1 MSDNSNLIFGT
12 KTNLALA
19 ATPSSGSYLVAYD
32 SATGYLSQKNDQGII
47 SKIGVA
53 PTASGVLETFPADI
67 LVSLS
72 PGKSFGK
79 YVNGDTI
86 QAVGKTAVEVI
97 IQSLT
102 EPIAPT
108 VTLNSSTTIG
118 FNQTAISNVLTYTYS
133 INSSGATA
141 TSTTLEYRR
150 NNTGS
155 WTTLS
160 TDTNLFTFTHSL
172 IDTGF
177 NTQTFNYRYS
187 VIDSQGA
194 TNSATKNITPAT
206 YVAPNITFSVI
217 AATLSSI
224 ETNSK
229 REKGNIVSNI
239 SGLITRN
246 STNVGLS
253 FYQLQYQKNGS
264 GSWVNIGTTVSIS
277 GATAAI
283 ATTNHNDTINLSDAT
298 SIGYRVQ
305 VTDSYQIAT
314 GAIPTTSSTSLVNL
328 LNIIFYGPTSSIPI
342 TSGDV
347 RSSTNRIFRDGLN
360 PFTLNTG
367 TTYNNFVVAIPST
380 LELSEV
386 LDIDALSANI
396 TGSYI
401 KDTFDILDF
410 IGTNVSYDVY
420 TMTNA
425 IPYISN
431 HRHQVTRI

>member
-1 MSDNSNLIFGT
+1 MSNSSNLIFGS

-19 ATPSSGSYLVAYD
+19 ATPSTGSYLVAYD
-32 SATGYLSQKNDQGII
+32 SETGFLSQKDDQGVI
-47 SKIGVA
+47 SRIGVA

-79 YVNGDTI
+79 YTNGDVI
-86 QAVGKTAVEVI
+86 PANGKTAVEVI

-102 EPIAPT
+102 EPITPT

-141 TSTTLEYRR
+141 ASTTLEWRR

-160 TDTNLFTFTHSL
+160 TDINLFTFTHSL
-172 IDTGF
+172 TDTGF
-177 NTQTFNYRYS
+177 NTQPFNYRYS
-187 VIDSQGA
+187 VTDSQSA
-194 TNSATKNITPAT
+194 TNLATKDITPAS
-206 YVAPNITFSVI
+206 YIAPSISFSVI

-264 GSWVNIGTTVSIS
+264 GSWVNIGATVSIS

-283 ATTNHNDTINLSDAT
+283 PVTNHNNPSNLSDAT

-305 VTDSYQIAT
+305 VTDSNQT
-314 GAIPTTSSTSLVNL
+314 TTSTTSLVNL
-328 LNIIFYGPTSSIPI
+328 LNIIFYGPTSSIPS

-347 RSSTNRIFRDGLN
+347 RLLSNRIFTDDSN
-360 PFTLNTG
+360 PFNLSTG
-367 TTYNNFVVAIPST
+367 NVERNFTVAMPST
-380 LELSEV
+380 LSISEV
-386 LDIDALSANI
+386 KDLDALNVII
-396 TGSYI
+396 TNNYI
-401 KDTFDILDF
+401 LNTFDVLDF
-410 IGTNVSYDVY
+410 IGTNTSYKVY

-425 IPYISN
+425 VAYSDLPT
-431 HRHQVTRI
+431 HRHQITRT

>member
-1 MSDNSNLIFGT
+1 MSNSSNLIFGS

-19 ATPSSGSYLVAYD
+19 ATPSNGSFLVAYD
-32 SATGYLSQKNDQGII
+32 SATGFLSQKDDQGVI
-47 SKIGVA
+47 SRIGVA

-67 LVSLS
+67 SVSLS

-79 YVNGDTI
+79 YTNGDVI
-86 QAVGKTAVEVI
+86 PANGKTAVEVI

-102 EPIAPT
+102 EPITPT

-141 TSTTLEYRR
+141 ASTTLEWRR
-150 NNTGS
+150 NNTGA

-160 TDTNLFTFTHSL
+160 TNINLFTFTHSL

-177 NTQTFNYRYS
+177 NTQPFNYRYTMT
-187 VIDSQGA
+187 DSQGA
-194 TNSATKNITPAT
+194 TNFTTKNITPAT
-206 YVAPNITFSVI
+206 YIAPSISFSVI

-253 FYQLQYQKNGS
+253 FYQLQYQKNGTGGWTNIS
-264 GSWVNIGTTVSIS
+264 GTVSIS

-283 ATTNHNDTINLSDAT
+283 AVTNHNGTFDLPDAI
-298 SIGYRVQ
+298 SIGYRVE
-305 VTDSYQIAT
+305 VTDSYQTA
-314 GAIPTTSSTSLVNL
+314 TSSTSLVNL
-328 LNIIFYGPTSSIPI
+328 LNIIFYGPTSSIPL
-342 TSGDV
+342 SSSDV
-347 RSSTNRIFRDGLN
+347 RLLPNRIFTDGSN
-360 PFTLNTG
+360 PFNLSTG
-367 TTYNNFVVAIPST
+367 NVERNFTVAMPST
-380 LELSEV
+380 LSISEV
-386 LDIDALSANI
+386 KDLDALNVII
-396 TGSYI
+396 TNNYVLN
-401 KDTFDILDF
+401 TFNVLDF
-410 IGTNVSYDVY
+410 YGTNTSYKVY

-425 IPYISN
+425 VAYSDLPT
-431 HRHQVTRI
+431 HRHQITRI

>member
-1 MSDNSNLIFGT
+1 MSNSSNLIFGS

-19 ATPSSGSYLVAYD
+19 ATPSTGSFLVAYD
-32 SATGYLSQKNDQGII
+32 SETGFLSQKDDQGVI
-47 SKIGVA
+47 SRIGVA

-79 YVNGDTI
+79 YTNGDVI
-86 QAVGKTAVEVI
+86 PANGKTAVEVI

-102 EPIAPT
+102 EPITPT

-141 TSTTLEYRR
+141 ASTTLEWRR

-160 TDTNLFTFTHSL
+160 TDINLFTFTHSL
-172 IDTGF
+172 TDTGF
-177 NTQTFNYRYS
+177 NTQPFNYRYS
-187 VIDSQGA
+187 VTDSQSA
-194 TNSATKNITPAT
+194 TNLATKDITPAS
-206 YVAPNITFSVI
+206 YIAPSISFSVI

-264 GSWVNIGTTVSIS
+264 GSWVNIGATVSIS

-283 ATTNHNDTINLSDAT
+283 PVTNHNNPSNLSDAT

-305 VTDSYQIAT
+305 VTDSNQT
-314 GAIPTTSSTSLVNL
+314 TTSTTSLVNL
-328 LNIIFYGPTSSIPI
+328 LNIIFYGPTSSIPS

-347 RSSTNRIFRDGLN
+347 RLLSNRIFTDDSN
-360 PFTLNTG
+360 PFNLSTG
-367 TTYNNFVVAIPST
+367 NVERNFTVAIPST
-380 LELSEV
+380 LSISEV
-386 LDIDALSANI
+386 KDLDALNVII
-396 TGSYI
+396 TNNYI
-401 KDTFDILDF
+401 LNTFDVLDF
-410 IGTNVSYDVY
+410 IGTNTSYKVY

-425 IPYISN
+425 VAYSDLPT
-431 HRHQVTRI
+431 HRHQITRT

>member
-1 MSDNSNLIFGT
+1 MSNSSNLIFGS
-12 KTNLALA
+12 KTNLVLA
-19 ATPSSGSYLVAYD
+19 ATPSTGSYLVAYD
-32 SATGYLSQKNDQGII
+32 SATGFLSQKDDQGVI
-47 SKIGVA
+47 SRIGVA

-79 YVNGDTI
+79 YTNGDVI
-86 QAVGKTAVEVI
+86 PSVGKTAVEVI
-97 IQSLT
+97 IESLT
-102 EPIAPT
+102 EPITPT

-141 TSTTLEYRR
+141 TSTTLEFRR

-160 TDTNLFTFTHSL
+160 TDINLFTFTHSL
-172 IDTGF
+172 TDTGF
-177 NTQTFNYRYS
+177 NTEPFNYRYS
-187 VIDSQGA
+187 VTDSQSA
-194 TNSATKNITPAT
+194 TNLATKDITPAS
-206 YVAPNITFSVI
+206 YIAPGITFSVI
-217 AATLSSI
+217 AATLSGI

-229 REKGNIVSNI
+229 REKGNIESNI

-253 FYQLQYQKNGS
+253 SYQLQYQKNGT
-264 GSWVNIGTTVSIS
+264 GPWVNIGSIVSIT

-283 ATTNHNDTINLSDAT
+283 TITNHNDTIDLSNAV

-305 VTDSYQIAT
+305 VTDSYQT
-314 GAIPTTSSTSLVNL
+314 TTSTTNLVNL
-328 LNIIFYGPTSSIPI
+328 LNIIFYGSTSSIPT

-347 RSSTNRIFRDGLN
+347 RSSTNKIFTDGSN

-367 TTYNNFVVAIPST
+367 TTYNNFVVAIPSVLNIT
-380 LELSEV
+380 EV
-386 LDIDALSANI
+386 LDIDALSVNI
-396 TGSYI
+396 TDSYI
-401 KDTFDILDF
+401 INTFNVLDF
-410 IGTNVSYDVY
+410 IGTNVSYDVH

-425 IPYISN
+425 IPYSSN
-431 HRHQVTRI
+431 HRHQITRT

>member
-1 MSDNSNLIFGT
+1 MSNSSNLIFGT

-19 ATPSSGSYLVAYD
+19 ATPSNGSFLVAYD
-32 SATGYLSQKNDQGII
+32 SATGFLSQKDDQGVV
-47 SKIGVA
+47 SRIGVA
-53 PTASGVLETFPADI
+53 ATASGVLETFPADI

-79 YVNGDTI
+79 YVNGDVI
-86 QAVGKTAVEVI
+86 PSVGKTAVEVI

-102 EPIAPT
+102 EPITPT

-141 TSTTLEYRR
+141 ASTTLEWRR

-172 IDTGF
+172 TDTGF
-177 NTQTFNYRYS
+177 NTQPFNYRYTMT
-187 VIDSQGA
+187 DSQSA
-194 TNSATKNITPAT
+194 TNLATKDITPT
-206 YVAPNITFSVI
+206 SYIAPSISFSVI

-229 REKGNIVSNI
+229 REKGNIDSNI

-264 GSWVNIGTTVSIS
+264 GSWVNIGATVSIS

-283 ATTNHNDTINLSDAT
+283 PVTNDNDTINLSDAT

-305 VTDSYQIAT
+305 VTDSHQT
-314 GAIPTTSSTSLVNL
+314 TTSTTNLVNL
-328 LNIIFYGPTSSIPI
+328 LNIIFYGSTSSVPL
-342 TSGDV
+342 SSSDV
-347 RSSTNRIFRDGLN
+347 RELTNNIFTDGLN

-367 TTYNNFVVAIPST
+367 TTYNNFVVAMPSVLNIT
-380 LELSEV
+380 EV

-396 TGSYI
+396 TDSYI
-401 KDTFDILDF
+401 INTFNVLDF

-425 IPYISN
+425 IPYSSN
-431 HRHQVTRI
+431 HRHQITRT

>member
-1 MSDNSNLIFGT
+1 MSNSSNLIFGS

-19 ATPSSGSYLVAYD
+19 ATPSNGSFLVAYD
-32 SATGYLSQKNDQGII
+32 SATGFLSQKDDQGVV
-47 SKIGVA
+47 SRIGVA
-53 PTASGVLETFPADI
+53 PTASGVLETFPTDI

-79 YVNGDTI
+79 YVNGDVI
-86 QAVGKTAVEVI
+86 PSVGKTAVEVI

-102 EPIAPT
+102 EPITPT

-141 TSTTLEYRR
+141 TSTTLEWRR

-172 IDTGF
+172 TDTGF
-177 NTQTFNYRYS
+177 NTQPFNYRYS
-187 VIDSQGA
+187 VTDSQSA
-194 TNSATKNITPAT
+194 TNLATKDITPAS
-206 YVAPNITFSVI
+206 YIAPGITFSVI
-217 AATLSSI
+217 AATLSGI

-264 GSWVNIGTTVSIS
+264 GSWVNIGATVSIS

-305 VTDSYQIAT
+305 VTDSHQT
-314 GAIPTTSSTSLVNL
+314 TTSTTNLVNL
-328 LNIIFYGPTSSIPI
+328 LNIIFYGSTSSVPL
-342 TSGDV
+342 SSSDV
-347 RSSTNRIFRDGLN
+347 RQLTNNIFTDGLN

-367 TTYNNFVVAIPST
+367 TTYNNFVVAMPSVLNIT
-380 LELSEV
+380 EV

-396 TGSYI
+396 TDSYI
-401 KDTFDILDF
+401 INTFNVLDF

-425 IPYISN
+425 IPYSSN
-431 HRHQVTRI
+431 HRHQITRT

>member
-1 MSDNSNLIFGT
+1 MSNSSNLIFGS

-19 ATPSSGSYLVAYD
+19 ATPSNGSFLVAYD
-32 SATGYLSQKNDQGII
+32 SATGFLSQKDDQGVI
-47 SKIGVA
+47 SRIGVA

-79 YVNGDTI
+79 YTNGDVI
-86 QAVGKTAVEVI
+86 PANGKTAVEVI

-102 EPIAPT
+102 EPITPT

-141 TSTTLEYRR
+141 ASTTLEWRR
-150 NNTGS
+150 NNTGA

-160 TDTNLFTFTHSL
+160 TNINLFTFTHSL

-177 NTQTFNYRYS
+177 NTQSFNYRYTMT
-187 VIDSQGA
+187 DSQGA
-194 TNSATKNITPAT
+194 TNFTTKNITPAA
-206 YVAPNITFSVI
+206 YVLPSITLNVI

-253 FYQLQYQKNGS
+253 FYQLQYQKNGTGGWTNIS
-264 GSWVNIGTTVSIS
+264 GTVSIS

-283 ATTNHNDTINLSDAT
+283 AVTNHNGTFDLPDAN

-305 VTDSYQIAT
+305 VTDSYQTA
-314 GAIPTTSSTSLVNL
+314 TSSTSLVNL
-328 LNIIFYGPTSSIPI
+328 LNIIFYGPTSSIPL
-342 TSGDV
+342 SSSDV
-347 RSSTNRIFRDGLN
+347 RLLPNRIFTDGSN
-360 PFTLNTG
+360 PFNLSTG
-367 TTYNNFVVAIPST
+367 NVERNFTVAMPST
-380 LELSEV
+380 LSISEV
-386 LDIDALSANI
+386 KDLDALNVII
-396 TGSYI
+396 TNNYVLN
-401 KDTFDILDF
+401 TFNVLDF
-410 IGTNVSYDVY
+410 YGTNTSYKVY

-425 IPYISN
+425 VAYSDLPT
-431 HRHQVTRI
+431 HRHQITRI

>member
-1 MSDNSNLIFGT
+1 MSNSSNLIFGS

-19 ATPSSGSYLVAYD
+19 ATPSTGSYLVAYD
-32 SATGYLSQKNDQGII
+32 SETGFLSQKDDQGVI
-47 SKIGVA
+47 SRIGVA

-79 YVNGDTI
+79 YTNGDVI
-86 QAVGKTAVEVI
+86 PANGKTAVEVI

-102 EPIAPT
+102 EPITPT

-141 TSTTLEYRR
+141 ASTTLEWRR
-150 NNTGS
+150 NNTGA

-160 TDTNLFTFTHSL
+160 TNINLFTFTHSL

-177 NTQTFNYRYS
+177 NTQPFNYRYTMT
-187 VIDSQGA
+187 DSQGA
-194 TNSATKNITPAT
+194 TNFTTKNITPAT
-206 YVAPNITFSVI
+206 YIAPSISFSVI

-253 FYQLQYQKNGS
+253 FYQLQYQKNGTGGWTNIS
-264 GSWVNIGTTVSIS
+264 GTVSIS

-283 ATTNHNDTINLSDAT
+283 AVTNHNGTFDLPDAI
-298 SIGYRVQ
+298 SIGYRVE
-305 VTDSYQIAT
+305 VTDSYQTA
-314 GAIPTTSSTSLVNL
+314 TSSTSLVNL
-328 LNIIFYGPTSSIPI
+328 LNIIFYGPTSSIPL
-342 TSGDV
+342 SSSDV
-347 RSSTNRIFRDGLN
+347 RLLPNRIFTDGSN
-360 PFTLNTG
+360 PFNLSTG
-367 TTYNNFVVAIPST
+367 NVERNFTVAMPST
-380 LELSEV
+380 LSISEV
-386 LDIDALSANI
+386 KDLDALNVII
-396 TGSYI
+396 TNNYVLN
-401 KDTFDILDF
+401 TFNVLDF
-410 IGTNVSYDVY
+410 YGTNTSYKVY

-425 IPYISN
+425 VAYSDLPT
-431 HRHQVTRI
+431 HRHQITRI

>member
-1 MSDNSNLIFGT
+1 MSNSSNLIFGS

-19 ATPSSGSYLVAYD
+19 ATPSTGSFLVAYD
-32 SATGYLSQKNDQGII
+32 SATGFLSQEDDQGVI
-47 SKIGVA
+47 SRIGVA

-67 LVSLS
+67 SVSLS

-79 YVNGDTI
+79 YTNGDVI
-86 QAVGKTAVEVI
+86 PANGKTAVEVI

-102 EPIAPT
+102 EPITPT

-141 TSTTLEYRR
+141 ASTTLEWRR
-150 NNTGS
+150 NNTGA

-160 TDTNLFTFTHSL
+160 TNINLFTFTHSL

-177 NTQTFNYRYS
+177 NTQPFNYRYTMT
-187 VIDSQGA
+187 DSQGA
-194 TNSATKNITPAT
+194 TNFTTKNITPAT
-206 YVAPNITFSVI
+206 YIAPSISFSVI

-253 FYQLQYQKNGS
+253 FYQLQYQKNGTGGWTNIS
-264 GSWVNIGTTVSIS
+264 GTVSIS

-283 ATTNHNDTINLSDAT
+283 AVTNHNGTFDLPDAI
-298 SIGYRVQ
+298 SIGYRVE
-305 VTDSYQIAT
+305 VTDSYQTA
-314 GAIPTTSSTSLVNL
+314 TSSTSLVNL
-328 LNIIFYGPTSSIPI
+328 LNIIFYGPTSSIPL
-342 TSGDV
+342 SSSDV
-347 RSSTNRIFRDGLN
+347 RLLPNRIFTDGSN
-360 PFTLNTG
+360 PFNLSTG
-367 TTYNNFVVAIPST
+367 NVERNFTVAMPST
-380 LELSEV
+380 LSISEV
-386 LDIDALSANI
+386 KDLDALNVII
-396 TGSYI
+396 TNNYVLN
-401 KDTFDILDF
+401 TFNVLDF
-410 IGTNVSYDVY
+410 YGTNTSYKVY

-425 IPYISN
+425 VAYSDLPT
-431 HRHQVTRI
+431 HRHQITRI